1 MVNAKPSFKVQ
12 KFNEVR
18 VCVNGQ
24 YSKALK
30 ILKKKNG
37 TEFSMLY
44 ARLHMYLSYIR
55 TKFYKIPCRGFIG
68 VTRTEDL
75 ADRLVNQHYTCTFQ
89 LVAWGINI

>member
-44 ARLHMYLSYIR
+44 ARLHMYLSYKVLQNSVQR
-55 TKFYKIPCRGFIG
+55 FYR
-68 VTRTEDL
+68 R
-75 ADRLVNQHYTCTFQ
+75 YTYK
-89 LVAWGINI
+89 

>member
-68 VTRTEDL
+68 VTLTNKQD
-75 ADRLVNQHYTCTFQ
+75 
-89 LVAWGINI
+89 W

>member
-1 MVNAKPSFKVQ
+1 MASPIVTNKNINVHLNGKCQAIQ

-68 VTRTEDL
+68 VTLTNKQD
-75 ADRLVNQHYTCTFQ
+75 
-89 LVAWGINI
+89 

>member
-24 YSKALK
+24 YSKVLK

-37 TEFSMLY
+37 TEFVFVIYTYKVLQNSVQ
-44 ARLHMYLSYIR
+44 R
-55 TKFYKIPCRGFIG
+55 FYR
-68 VTRTEDL
+68 R
-75 ADRLVNQHYTCTFQ
+75 YTYK
-89 LVAWGINI
+89 